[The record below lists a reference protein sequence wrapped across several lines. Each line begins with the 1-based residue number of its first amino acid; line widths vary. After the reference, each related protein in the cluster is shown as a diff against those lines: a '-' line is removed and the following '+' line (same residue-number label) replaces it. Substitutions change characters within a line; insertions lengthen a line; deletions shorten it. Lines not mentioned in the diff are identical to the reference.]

1 MTTEQRITLNEFIL
15 RRLGQA
21 DDIGLLKT
29 MFVRSF
35 GAGSFR
41 EFWRYWNP
49 VYGYYLYY
57 YCYKPLR
64 KILPRPLCVI
74 ITFGCSGFFLHD
86 LLFLGWGIRALV
98 KGRVTIPFV
107 TFWFSTMAILM
118 LLAEA
123 VKLDLSNKPLGMRVA
138 VNCLYI
144 ALAFV
149 FTFFVVSR

>member
-1 MTTEQRITLNEFIL
+1 MTTKQRITLNEHIR

-21 DDIGLLKT
+21 DDTTLLKT

-57 YCYKPLR
+57 YCYRPLR
-64 KILPRPLCVI
+64 KILPRSLSVI
-74 ITFGCSGFFLHD
+74 VTFACSGFFLHD
-86 LLFLGWGIRALV
+86 LLFLGWGIRALA

-107 TFWFSTMAILM
+107 TLWFSTMAILM

-123 VKLDLSNKPLGMRVA
+123 VKMDLSNKSLGVRIA

-144 ALAFV
+144 ALTFV
-149 FTFFVVSR
+149 FALFVVSR